1 MSLPDFDYIFALRL
15 SLSDTHDSEYQIIQE
30 LRRELSSINSDQSLV
45 SSHLINF
52 YNTYNIQID
61 ENIIMSGEDPDDM
74 PELLPVE
81 NYEELLNNIIY
92 IPLNSNPQYSHNSL
106 MTIVSLM
113 SSMIEPMEEFE
124 DVVTTLDD
132 SEYCK
137 ITNYTLEEKTDFCCS
152 ICLDNLEI
160 NQQISKLPCTHIF
173 HSECITTYLKE
184 YHRIC
189 PVCRA
194 EVGKRKE

>member
-137 ITNYTLEEKTDFCCS
+137 ITNYTLEEKTDSCCS